1 MNMLTKCSQI
11 LVDGTFKSC
20 PNSYYQIIH
29 IAGFFPDINSIIPI
43 FMIPLS
49 GKNLYLYNCVF
60 EDVKKIL
67 VDNGININKIPNRI
81 ITDFE
86 KGLLK
91 SIKTNF
97 PKSIIDGCYFHFVK
111 LLWSKAKQF
120 GLCKKKNLKFSKILI
135 FLLKIIPFLP
145 LDEKNLVFD
154 KIDTFFSNNKDK
166 YWKML
171 AYYKKNWL
179 NNNYIN
185 FSELSQEE
193 YINRT
198 NSFHARL
205 NDKLQC
211 YHPKISYLI
220 TKYKEYL
227 VDIYEKIKTSLVN
240 VNNNKYEKFSII
252 KDIIDFITKYN
263 DKYKSELNINILI
276 QSNGEE
282 MVAINKICDYVL
294 EFFFD
299 IYENEYIVNE
309 NNYIN
314 EDENINSVQNNQNIN
329 INLSQNNNNLNCIN
343 IEKSGEDENDSE
355 SNDDDEDVVGFDEFY
370 PKIIK
375 NKKKRRNYLDAF
387 GEDNELK
394 KFHGL
399 LTINSKSSKSIKNN

>member
-1 MNMLTKCSQI
+1 
-11 LVDGTFKSC
+11 
-20 PNSYYQIIH
+20 
-29 IAGFFPDINSIIPI
+29 
-43 FMIPLS
+43 
-49 GKNLYLYNCVF
+49 
-60 EDVKKIL
+60 
-67 VDNGININKIPNRI
+67 
-81 ITDFE
+81 
-86 KGLLK
+86 
-91 SIKTNF
+91 
-97 PKSIIDGCYFHFVK
+97 
-111 LLWSKAKQF
+111 
-120 GLCKKKNLKFSKILI
+120 
-135 FLLKIIPFLP
+135 
-145 LDEKNLVFD
+145 
-154 KIDTFFSNNKDK
+154 
-166 YWKML
+166 ML

-227 VDIYEKIKTSLVN
+227 VTVYEKIKTSLVN